1 MLVKVLILVIILVS
15 NTYIKFMCPEKTGVC
30 VCVCVCACVCKIL
43 LLVNMVTSYRNT
55 R

>member
-30 VCVCVCACVCKIL
+30 VCVCVCVCMCVQDSSFSEYGNIL
-43 LLVNMVTSYRNT
+43 S
-55 R
+55 

>member
-30 VCVCVCACVCKIL
+30 VCVCVCVCMCVQDSSFGEYGNIL
-43 LLVNMVTSYRNT
+43 S
-55 R
+55 